1 MRIEKLKM
9 VKIMKDQGEEFVRL
23 ELEKNNYFDEYSV
36 EEVVGIIDNYNISD
50 MIEFF
55 EIITMKS
62 FNYKE
67 KAVLSD
73 LVREKMKKMIAKDRN
88 VDFEKIA

>member
-9 VKIMKDQGEEFVRL
+9 VKIIKDQGEEFVRR
-23 ELEKNNYFDEYSV
+23 ELENNNYFDEYNI
-36 EEVVGIIDNYNISD
+36 EEAVGIIDNYNTSD

-67 KAVLSD
+67 KAVLND
-73 LVREKMKKMIAKDRN
+73 LIKEKMKKVVAEDRN